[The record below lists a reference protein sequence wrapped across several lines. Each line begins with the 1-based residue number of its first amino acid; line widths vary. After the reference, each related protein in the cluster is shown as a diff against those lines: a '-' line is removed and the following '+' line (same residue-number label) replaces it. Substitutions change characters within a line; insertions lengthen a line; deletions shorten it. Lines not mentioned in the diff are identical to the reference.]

1 MIPMGKRSYT
11 VSVLHGCGTYSGHW
25 NSEGYRLAEPFLVP
39 AFCVQV
45 GRRLSP
51 QPHIQLLK
59 SSVLTTA
66 TPVKGLSVSQDP
78 KLVSG
83 RNETRS
89 GCVVELSVPG
99 IKERIDREFARLRNR
114 NPLFGSPV
122 KRVFSPFHSGRI
134 RFRPKVEAT
143 CVSH

>member
-1 MIPMGKRSYT
+1 MG
-11 VSVLHGCGTYSGHW
+11 
-25 NSEGYRLAEPFLVP
+25 AEPI
-39 AFCVQV
+39 V
-45 GRRLSP
+45 GIGIQRGTGWQSNFWYRRSVCKSEDDSRHNLN
-51 QPHIQLLK
+51 IQLLK
-59 SSVLTTA
+59 GSVLTTA
-66 TPVKGLSVSQDP
+66 APVKGLSVSQDP

-89 GCVVELSVPG
+89 CCVVELSVPG